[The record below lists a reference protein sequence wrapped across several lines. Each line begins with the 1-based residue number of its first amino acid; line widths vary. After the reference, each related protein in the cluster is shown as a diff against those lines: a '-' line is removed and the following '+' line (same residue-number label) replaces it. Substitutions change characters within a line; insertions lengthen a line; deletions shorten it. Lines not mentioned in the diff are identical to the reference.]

1 MAENK
6 IFYSKSDNAEMLQAF
21 QKAQDTFKYFWRE
34 LYWEYRRIVPALDL
48 ACVKIAFTESTE
60 DPNDPIVEHM
70 WVNDINFDG
79 VNISGILLNEPNELS
94 HVQNGDEVKVPLEQL
109 SDWLFASQGKTY
121 GGFTIHAM
129 RSEMNAKEMKEHD
142 KAWGLDFG
150 DFDDVLMVYQQRE
163 HPENLVE
170 HPMSKNMRDSFVEF
184 LKENPNE
191 MSDKDDLGYT
201 MLHREAIAGNAT
213 SIEVLKEFAA
223 DVNAKTNDGKT
234 ALDFAKALNWE
245 HLIPILSK

>member
-34 LYWEYRRIVPALDL
+34 LHWEYRRIVPALDL

-79 VNISGILLNEPNELS
+79 VNISGILLNAPNELTN
-94 HVQNGDEVKVPLEQL
+94 VQNGDEVKVPLEQL

-129 RSEMNAKEMKEHD
+129 RSEMTAKEMKEHD

-150 DFDDVLMVYQQRE
+150 DFDDVQMVYQQKE

-170 HPMSKNMRDSFVEF
+170 HPMSRNMRDSLVEF

-191 MSDKDDLGYT
+191 VSDKDDLGFT
-201 MLHREAIAGNAT
+201 MLHRETIAGNAT
-213 SIEVLKEFAA
+213 SVEILKQHGA
-223 DVNAKTNDGKT
+223 DVNAKTNNGKT

-245 HLIPILSK
+245 HLIPIFEH

>member
-1 MAENK
+1 MAEKK
-6 IFYSKSDNAEMLQAF
+6 IFYSKSDNPAMLHAF

-48 ACVKIAFTESTE
+48 ACVKIAFTEATE
-60 DPNDPIVEHM
+60 DPEEPIVEHM
-70 WVNDINFDG
+70 WINDINFNG
-79 VNISGILLNEPNELS
+79 TIISGVLVNEPNELMN
-94 HVQNGDEVKVPLEQL
+94 VQNGDEVEVSLEQV

-129 RSEMNAKEMKEHD
+129 RSEMSAKEMKEHD

-150 DFDDVLMVYQQRE
+150 DFDDVLMVYQQKE

-170 HPMSKNMRDSFVEF
+170 HPMSRNMKDSLVEF

-191 MSDKDDLGYT
+191 VTDIDDSGYT
-201 MLHREAIAGNAT
+201 MLHRETIAGNAT
-213 SIEVLKEFAA
+213 SIEVLKQFSA
-223 DVNAKTNDGKT
+223 DVHAKTNNGKS
-234 ALDFAKALNWE
+234 ALDFAKELNWE